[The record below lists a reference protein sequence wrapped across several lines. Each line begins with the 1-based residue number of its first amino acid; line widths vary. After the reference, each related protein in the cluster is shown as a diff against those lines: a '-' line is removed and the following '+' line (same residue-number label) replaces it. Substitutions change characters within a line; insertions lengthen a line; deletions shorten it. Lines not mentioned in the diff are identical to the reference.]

1 MLKFHLVRSGKY
13 LKLPLGPIISPRPG
27 PTLEREVA
35 AAEIAVVKSRLL
47 NDSRAVRRKK
57 IKIYKKTK
65 VNTEVKKVS
74 PITSPRYLMGNTPL
88 G

>member
-1 MLKFHLVRSGKY
+1 M
-13 LKLPLGPIISPRPG
+13 GPIISPSPG

-65 VNTEVKKVS
+65 QKFF
-74 PITSPRYLMGNTPL
+74 
-88 G
+88 

>member
-1 MLKFHLVRSGKY
+1 
-13 LKLPLGPIISPRPG
+13 LGPIISPSPG

>member
-1 MLKFHLVRSGKY
+1 LVKSGKY

-35 AAEIAVVKSRLL
+35 AAEMAVVKSRLL
-47 NDSRAVRRKK
+47 KDKRAVRRKK
-57 IKIYKKTK
+57 IKIYKKIK
-65 VNTEVKKVS
+65 VNIDVKKVS
-74 PITSPRYLMGNTPL
+74 PTISPRYFIGKTPL

>member
-1 MLKFHLVRSGKY
+1 MLKYHLVRSGKY
-13 LKLPLGPIISPRPG
+13 LKLPLGPIISPSPG

-57 IKIYKKTK
+57 IKVLSKELKLPGLEM
-65 VNTEVKKVS
+65 V
-74 PITSPRYLMGNTPL
+74 IT
-88 G
+88 

>member
-1 MLKFHLVRSGKY
+1 
-13 LKLPLGPIISPRPG
+13 LGPIISPSPG

-35 AAEIAVVKSRLL
+35 AAEIAVVKSSLL